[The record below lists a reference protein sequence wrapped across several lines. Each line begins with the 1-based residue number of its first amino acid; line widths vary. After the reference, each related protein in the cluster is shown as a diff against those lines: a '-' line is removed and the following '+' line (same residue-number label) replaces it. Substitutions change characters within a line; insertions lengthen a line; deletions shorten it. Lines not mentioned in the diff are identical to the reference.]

1 MPSES
6 PSSDVLARPAPEIQL
21 LLLDGFRVRSDGRDS
36 DIPLHSQRLLA
47 YLALT
52 GRPTRTV
59 VSATLWPDSPPELA
73 GGSLR
78 SALWRVN
85 KALPGIVRSDHLT
98 LCLDDAV
105 NVDVRQ
111 LQSWIRSA
119 LTGAG
124 EPLEL
129 LPSDLAGELLPGWY
143 DDWLLLQREHLR
155 LLRLHAIEALAG
167 RLRQRRMFGIALHA
181 AYSVIRDEPLRES
194 AHRLAIQI
202 YLDEGNLADASR
214 HARDYTSMLRAELGI
229 APSSE
234 FAKLLGSAASAL

>member
-1 MPSES
+1 VPNES
-6 PSSDVLARPAPEIQL
+6 PSTDVLANATPKIELR
-21 LLLDGFRVRSDGRDS
+21 LLDGFRVRTGGRDF

-52 GRPTRTV
+52 GRPTRETV
-59 VSATLWPDSPPELA
+59 SGTLWPDSPPELA

-78 SALWRVN
+78 STLWRVN
-85 KALPGIVRSDHLT
+85 KALPGVVRSDHLM

-105 NVDVRQ
+105 YVDVRWLQ
-111 LQSWIRSA
+111 LWIRSA
-119 LTGAG
+119 LAG
-124 EPLEL
+124 TAESLEL
-129 LPSDLAGELLPGWY
+129 LPSDLAGDLLPGWY

-167 RLRQRRMFGIALHA
+167 RLRQRRLFGVALHA

-214 HARDYTSMLRAELGI
+214 HARNYTELLHAELGI
-229 APSSE
+229 APSPE
-234 FAKLLGSAASAL
+234 FTKLLGSTTPR